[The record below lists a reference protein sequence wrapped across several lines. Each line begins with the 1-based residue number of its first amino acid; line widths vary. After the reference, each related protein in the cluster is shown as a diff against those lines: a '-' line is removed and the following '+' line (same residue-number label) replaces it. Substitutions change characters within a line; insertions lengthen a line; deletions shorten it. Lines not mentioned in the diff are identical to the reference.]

1 MSQPAKQE
9 CVLFLAPQKH
19 SANAKF
25 KSAGFAGPK
34 GLVGTEPHLP
44 TCSLLFRSH
53 QLFRELYVPLNLSSA
68 FPCRVESSGQPQNHL
83 PPPRGPGSHWL
94 V

>member
-53 QLFRELYVPLNLSSA
+53 
-68 FPCRVESSGQPQNHL
+68 
-83 PPPRGPGSHWL
+83 
-94 V
+94 